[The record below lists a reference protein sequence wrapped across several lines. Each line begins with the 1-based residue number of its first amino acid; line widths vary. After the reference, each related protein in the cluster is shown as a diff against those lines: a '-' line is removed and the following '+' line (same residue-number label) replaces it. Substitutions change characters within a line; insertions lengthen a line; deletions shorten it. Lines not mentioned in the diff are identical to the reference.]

1 MAVRVRSDRRY
12 QFALPPER
20 LWERM
25 SVVDEYRTWWPWL
38 HRLEAA
44 EFVTGARWAGTIEP
58 PLPYASAVRPPPG
71 RGRGTHL
78 AVARLEGDIVGHAR
92 LDVTQTG
99 DGAQARLVSDL
110 APGNRMLRA
119 VAGLAWLV
127 ARYGH
132 DWVLDT
138 RARQFRQHGLPSSRR
153 RGRRPAPASVGQTTL
168 RSTSTLP
175 RVALE

>member
-12 QFALPPER
+12 HFALPPER

-25 SVVDEYRTWWPWL
+25 SAVDEYRTWWPWL

-44 EFVTGARWAGTIEP
+44 EFVTGARWACVIQP
-58 PLPYASAVRPPPG
+58 PLPYTLRFDLRLVEVEAPN
-71 RGRGTHL
+71 L

-119 VAGLAWLV
+119 VAGLARPV

-138 RARQFRQHGLPSSRR
+138 GARQFRQH
-153 RGRRPAPASVGQTTL
+153 
-168 RSTSTLP
+168 
-175 RVALE
+175 ALAFEP